1 MGSDMSKANSG
12 KTGQDSDFV
21 KDYKKA
27 SKKYPD
33 VKNIEHK
40 LEAGIERIIDA
51 VENGGAENSVSLD
64 SLKVVTSWL
73 AEKDEHLKNL
83 ILKNKKIF
91 GEIRNCS
98 SWITY
103 ISNSMQSLP
112 NSKMSSTIFPTCNA
126 QYTKC
131 KEFFNLL
138 KFVRQQHEEI
148 VEKVKGQKKKLD
160 RKFKRIRV
168 WRKISNV
175 IFASAFATVV
185 IFSVLAVMAVPPI
198 VLVVAAIPLIPIA
211 PTGNLINS
219 RLTKY
224 ENTINSES
232 NLWRALGAESN

>member
-64 SLKVVTSWL
+64 SLKVVTSW
-73 AEKDEHLKNL
+73 
-83 ILKNKKIF
+83 
-91 GEIRNCS
+91 
-98 SWITY
+98 
-103 ISNSMQSLP
+103 
-112 NSKMSSTIFPTCNA
+112 TCNA